1 MRHSSRATRKRAVR
15 LVFLLLLA
23 LPWLTAPK
31 VAHAYLD
38 PGTGSILLQV
48 LIGGVAGLGV
58 IGKLYWHRLRGLF
71 GVRKKDTG
79 EEQPPAVK

>member
-1 MRHSSRATRKRAVR
+1 MRYSSHAARKRTARV
-15 LVFLLLLA
+15 VFLLLLA

-31 VAHAYLD
+31 AAHAYLD

-58 IGKLYWHRLRGLF
+58 IAKLYWHRLRSLF
-71 GVRKKDTG
+71 SVRKKDAP
-79 EEQPPAVK
+79 EEPPPAVK